1 MKIPVASLCSLAL
14 GLWGFQTG
22 FLLCAIPMIVMLE
35 SRHWIRRRWELKRAD
50 LKSLLN
56 VCGMTLGLLFLVCLV
71 TQGSFSIGHRLIQW
85 LPICTFALVATQT
98 YITNFSEVVRSH
110 FSKPH
115 RWQRV
120 GGNPQK
126 PLNLYTPYFA
136 LCLLSASA
144 TNWNGLAFYSV
155 FALLAAILLWTL
167 RPQQSQ
173 PLLWVALILLT
184 SGLGFIGHLQLHQL
198 QATVEEQT
206 APWLNGLTGDTVDP
220 YRAMTQ
226 MGSIGSLKQ
235 SNRIVFR
242 VAGDLANFPILLREA
257 TYNRY
262 GASSWVATQSKFT
275 PITSSEGQDWALMPS
290 SPAASA
296 AKIEISSPLN
306 GGKDILNLP
315 AGATTIRRLP
325 VQTMTKNQYG
335 TVKVEGSAGTI
346 TYGVEF
352 DLSDSSDSP
361 PTANDLQIPEAERPA
376 IEQLLATLDLKGQ
389 SETQAVAALS
399 DLFQHKFRYSL
410 KFASAKEQATPL
422 SAFLL
427 ETRSG
432 HCEYFASA
440 TTLLLRGLGI
450 PARYAVGYSVHD
462 YSPLEQQ
469 YVVRSRNAHAWVMA
483 YINGTWQTVDTT
495 PPDWTTQE
503 DATASPLQSLSDLW
517 SFVFFQLSMGVSTL
531 LKGDIRVWAGVAIS
545 PILFFLLWKGGR
557 KLSLRLP
564 QASTDRPAQV
574 MPPII
579 GTDSAFYQIEQRLQM
594 RSQRATSESLQ
605 HWILRL
611 QLAPSQLRALQH
623 ILNLHYR
630 YRFDPQGIDAAER
643 EHLERLSQTWLKD
656 FQAEP

>member
-14 GLWGFQTG
+14 ALWGFQTG
-22 FLLCAIPMIVMLE
+22 FLLCALPMMVMLE
-35 SRHWIRRRWELKRAD
+35 SRHLIKRRWELKPSD

-56 VCGMTLGLLFLVCLV
+56 VCGITLGLLFLVCLV
-71 TQGSFSIGHRLIQW
+71 TQGSFSMGHRLIQW
-85 LPICTFALVATQT
+85 LPICAFAPVAAQT
-98 YITNFSEVVRSH
+98 YTTNFAEVVRSY

-115 RWQRV
+115 RQRT
-120 GGNPQK
+120 GYQK

-144 TNWNGLAFYSV
+144 TNWNGLVFYSV
-155 FALLAAILLWTL
+155 FALLAAILLWTV

-173 PLLWVALILLT
+173 PLLWITLILLT

-198 QATVEEQT
+198 QATVEAQT

-242 VAGDLANFPILLREA
+242 VAGDRANFPILLREA
-257 TYNRY
+257 TYNKY

-275 PITSSEGQDWALMPS
+275 PIPSSGQDWALMPS
-290 SPAASA
+290 SPLASA
-296 AKIEISSPLN
+296 EIEISSALN
-306 GGKDILNLP
+306 GGKGILNLP
-315 AGATTIRRLP
+315 AGTTTIRQLP
-325 VQTMTKNQYG
+325 MQRMTKNQYG
-335 TVKVEGSAGTI
+335 TVKVEGPSGSI
-346 TYGVEF
+346 TYGVDF
-352 DLSDSSDSP
+352 DQTRSSDSP
-361 PTANDLQIPEAERPA
+361 PTANDLQIPEDEQPA

-389 SETQAVAALS
+389 SDTEAVAVLS

-410 KFASAKEQATPL
+410 KFASAQQQATPL

-495 PPDWTTQE
+495 PPDWTAQE
-503 DATASPLQSLSDLW
+503 DATASPLQNLSDLW
-517 SFVFFQLSMGVSTL
+517 SFAFFQLSMGVSTL
-531 LKGDIRVWAGVAIS
+531 LRGDIRLWAGVAIA
-545 PILFFLLWKGGR
+545 PILFFYVYKWGR
-557 KLSLRLP
+557 KLRLRRPPAAKDISVRVMSL
-564 QASTDRPAQV
+564 T
-574 MPPII
+574 M
-579 GTDSAFYQIEQRLQM
+579 GTDSAFYQIEERLNV
-594 RSQRATSESLQ
+594 RSQRHKSESLQ
-605 HWILRL
+605 RWIERL
-611 QLAPSQLRALQH
+611 QLTPSQLKALQR
-623 ILNLHYR
+623 ILQLHYR

-643 EHLERLSQTWLKD
+643 ANLERLSQTWLKD
-656 FQAEP
+656 FQADL